1 MRRGLSGVLI
11 CAAAAGCAVGPS
23 NQGEPTHPPQEA
35 QPPQTMR
42 PQEAGPPAQT
52 PLPPRTVEDTDRY
65 LEHLFADPRL
75 DPIRDKVPLLL
86 RADTVTAS
94 HLSNPERPTEQERRA
109 IAVWES
115 VRERAQQYQQEQRG
129 PPSPLLVK
137 TRSQVTRAI
146 LQLYGGELTYGEFA
160 ARIQE
165 VDADYQ
171 AAARKLH

>member
-1 MRRGLSGVLI
+1 MLI
-11 CAAAAGCAVGPS
+11 CAVAATAGCAVGPS
-23 NQGEPTHPPQEA
+23 NQGEPTHPPQEP
-35 QPPQTMR
+35 PPQTTR
-42 PQEAGPPAQT
+42 PQEASPPAQA
-52 PLPPRTVEDTDRY
+52 PPPPRSVEDADSY
-65 LEHLFADPRL
+65 LEHLFGDPRL

-94 HLSNPERPTEQERRA
+94 HLSNPEKPTEQERHA

-129 PPSPLLVK
+129 PPSPLLAK
-137 TRSQVTRAI
+137 TRAQVTRAI
-146 LQLYGGELTYGEFA
+146 LQLYAGELTYGEFA

-171 AAARKLH
+171 AAARKPH

>member
-1 MRRGLSGVLI
+1 MLI
-11 CAAAAGCAVGPS
+11 CAAAAAAGCAVGPS
-23 NQGEPTHPPQEA
+23 NRGEPTPTPQGPQPPEVTKPQEA
-35 QPPQTMR
+35 S
-42 PQEAGPPAQT
+42 PPAQA
-52 PLPPRTVEDTDRY
+52 PLPPRAAEETDSY

-94 HLSNPERPTEQERRA
+94 HLSNPEKPTEQERRA

-115 VRERAQQYQQEQRG
+115 VRERAQQHQQEQRG
-129 PPSPLLVK
+129 PPSPQLVK
-137 TRSQVTRAI
+137 VRAQVTRAI
-146 LQLYGGELTYGEFA
+146 LQLYEGELTYGEFA

-171 AAARKLH
+171 AAARKPH